1 VKHGSNI
8 MSETK
13 SKYSGL
19 ETREVKSLSEKDI
32 EIIRKGRG
40 GIFGGMAILAE
51 LNHHPGPI
59 HVLELGEQLDITDD
73 QRKQTQDIYDEME
86 KDAKEIGEEFI
97 KIEKM
102 IDDGFANQDISDQ
115 QLQEYLK
122 KSGELW
128 GKLRFTHLR
137 CHLATRKILNLEQI
151 RQYDILR
158 GYSHS

>member
-1 VKHGSNI
+1 

-19 ETREVKSLSEKDI
+19 ETREIKSLSEKDI
-32 EIIRKGRG
+32 QIIRRGRG

-59 HVLELGEQLDITDD
+59 HVLELGEQLDITDE
-73 QRKQTQDIYDEME
+73 QRKQTQEIYDEME

-97 KIEKM
+97 KTEKM
-102 IDDGFANQDISDQ
+102 IDEGFAKQDITEQ

-137 CHLATRKILNLEQI
+137 CHLATKKILDSEQI